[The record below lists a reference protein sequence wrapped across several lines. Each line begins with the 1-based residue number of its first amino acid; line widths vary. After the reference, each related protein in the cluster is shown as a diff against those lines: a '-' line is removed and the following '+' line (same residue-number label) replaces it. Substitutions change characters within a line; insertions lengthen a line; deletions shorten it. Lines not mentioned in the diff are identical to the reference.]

1 MSTSDPFMTDG
12 DDAVDAVEIDE
23 AAAAGSDAVAADSP
37 LERLR
42 RTYAARRRQAELFLP
57 VPGWGDALV
66 ARVTVPDHDFTRRI
80 TGTPGTVDW
89 MADFVAE
96 TVDGLFE
103 IDGVDDDGSPRLTA
117 IESESGPLRFN
128 VHYADT
134 VGLPEAL
141 SAREAVQSAFT
152 IGGED
157 SLPVINVVAL
167 AEFAN
172 TIERWLGDT
181 SRDIA
186 EAIVPGR

>member
-1 MSTSDPFMTDG
+1 VSSSDPFMTDG

-23 AAAAGSDAVAADSP
+23 SAAAGSDAVAADSP
-37 LERLR
+37 LARLR

-66 ARVTVPDHDFTRRI
+66 ARVTVPDHDFTKSI
-80 TGTPGTVDW
+80 TGAPGTIDW
-89 MADFVAE
+89 MADFVAA
-96 TVDGLFE
+96 TVDSLYE
-103 IDGVDDDGSPRLTA
+103 ADGVDDDGSPRLAA
-117 IESESGPLRFN
+117 IEGKFGPLRFN
-128 VHYADT
+128 VHYSDT

-152 IGGED
+152 LGGDD
-157 SLPVINVVAL
+157 SIPVINVVAL

-172 TIERWLGDT
+172 TIERWLADT
-181 SRDIA
+181 SRDVA